1 MSDRPPRCQHMDP
14 SVASAFV
21 HGQPYLFCA
30 ARASAGPG
38 LARSG
43 AKPDTPQ
50 PAYLRHPA
58 LGQPVRGRGRGH
70 AILPRKRED
79 PLCRGEDLVGLRP
92 GALEVEAL
100 KLVRYLDHA
109 ARVHDIVGRVDD
121 AVIFEQLVDSLMGKL
136 VVGAAADD
144 LGAQRGHRGIVDRAA
159 QRARGVD
166 VGIRADQLGPAAATL
181 TSGWLARTRATAAS
195 RMS

>member
-21 HGQPYLFCA
+21 HRQPYLLCA
-30 ARASAGPG
+30 ARASGGRA

-58 LGQPVRGRGRGH
+58 LGQPVGGRGRGH

-79 PLCRGEDLVGLRP
+79 PLGRGEDLVGLRP
-92 GALEVEAL
+92 GAVEVEAL
-100 KLVRYLDHA
+100 KLVGYLDHA
-109 ARVHDIVGRVDD
+109 ARVDEIPGRADE
-121 AVIFEQLVDSLMGKL
+121 AVILEQLVDSL
-136 VVGAAADD
+136 
-144 LGAQRGHRGIVDRAA
+144 
-159 QRARGVD
+159 
-166 VGIRADQLGPAAATL
+166 
-181 TSGWLARTRATAAS
+181 
-195 RMS
+195 